1 MWLPSSSNLI
11 VTSRVVVQKY
21 GGSSLAN
28 ETLIRRV
35 ATRIRD
41 RHRTDPSLVV
51 AVSAMGDTTD
61 ELLALAQRLAGD
73 TRPHPREADAL
84 VSTGEL
90 VSASLVAITLRGLG
104 VPAVSLSGRQAGIR
118 TDTTYGSA
126 RIANVNTGRVTRE
139 LNAGNVVVVAG
150 FQGLTETDDTTTLG
164 RGASDLT
171 AVALAAALSAKV
183 CEVYTD
189 VDGIFTA
196 DPNLVPNAR
205 VLRYIGYNEMLEMAS
220 LGAKMNP
227 RSIEV
232 AAVNN
237 VNLRIL
243 SSFNPDSTGSLISA
257 TPPEDEDMEIDR
269 PITAVTTE
277 RHVGRIVLRGIDNRP
292 GTAAAVMM
300 PLAEAGVSV
309 DVIVQNVSESGLA
322 SLAFTVSSGDLANA
336 MQLVRERSGVQFRA
350 VDAEDG
356 FAKVSIVGTGMVNA
370 PGFAARTFKALADAD
385 VNIEMITTSEIRITC
400 IVRHQDLST
409 AANALHA
416 AFGLGDS

>member
-1 MWLPSSSNLI
+1 M
-11 VTSRVVVQKY
+11 TSRVVVQKY

-28 ETLIRRV
+28 ESLIRNV
-35 ATRIRD
+35 AHRIRE
-41 RHRTDPSLVV
+41 RHETDPALVV

-61 ELLALAQRLAGD
+61 ELLSLAQRLAGSE
-73 TRPHPREADAL
+73 RPHPRETDAL

-90 VSASLVAITLRGLG
+90 VSAPLMAITLRGLG

-126 RIANVNTGRVTRE
+126 RIARVNTDRITNE
-139 LNAGNVVVVAG
+139 LDSGNVVVVAG

-171 AVALAAALSAKV
+171 AVALAAALSAEV

-205 VLRYIGYNEMLEMAS
+205 VLRHIGYDEMLEMAS

-237 VNLRIL
+237 VNLRIM
-243 SSFNPDSTGSLISA
+243 SSFNPESKGSLISE
-257 TPPEDEDMEIDR
+257 TPPKGEDMEINR
-269 PITAVTTE
+269 PITAVTTD
-277 RHVGRIVLRGIDNRP
+277 RHVGRIVLRGIDDRP
-292 GTAAAVMM
+292 GIAASIMT
-300 PLAEAGVSV
+300 PLADAGVSV
-309 DVIVQNVSESGLA
+309 DVIVQNVSEEGSA
-322 SLAFTVSSGDLANA
+322 TLAFTVGSGDLANA
-336 MQLVRERSGVQFRA
+336 AQLVREKSVVQFQE
-350 VDAEDG
+350 VVAEDG
-356 FAKVSIVGTGMVNA
+356 FAKVSIVGRGMVNA
-370 PGFAARTFKALADAD
+370 PGYAARMFKALADAD

-400 IVRHQDLST
+400 IVKQADL
-409 AANALHA
+409 AAAATALHD
-416 AFGLGDS
+416 AFGLGEG

>member
-1 MWLPSSSNLI
+1 M
-11 VTSRVVVQKY
+11 TSRVVVQKY

-28 ETLIRRV
+28 ESLIRNV
-35 ATRIRD
+35 AHRIRE
-41 RHRTDPSLVV
+41 RHEIDPALVV

-61 ELLALAQRLAGD
+61 ELLSLAQRLAGSE
-73 TRPHPREADAL
+73 RPHPRETDAL

-90 VSASLVAITLRGLG
+90 VSAPLMAITLRGLG

-126 RIANVNTGRVTRE
+126 RIARVNTDRIINE
-139 LNAGNVVVVAG
+139 LDSGNVVVVAG

-171 AVALAAALSAKV
+171 AVALAAALSAEV

-196 DPNLVPNAR
+196 DPNLVPKAR
-205 VLRYIGYNEMLEMAS
+205 VLRHIGYDEMLEMAS

-237 VNLRIL
+237 VNLRIM
-243 SSFNPDSTGSLISA
+243 SSFNPESKGSLISE
-257 TPPEDEDMEIDR
+257 TPPKGEDMEINR
-269 PITAVTTE
+269 PITAVTTD
-277 RHVGRIVLRGIDNRP
+277 RHVGRIVLRGIDDRP
-292 GTAAAVMM
+292 GIAASIMT
-300 PLAEAGVSV
+300 PLADAGVSV
-309 DVIVQNVSESGLA
+309 DVIVQNVSEEGSA
-322 SLAFTVSSGDLANA
+322 TLAFTVGSGDLANA
-336 MQLVRERSGVQFRA
+336 AQLVREKSVVQFQE
-350 VDAEDG
+350 VVAEDG
-356 FAKVSIVGTGMVNA
+356 FAKVSIVGRGMVNA
-370 PGFAARTFKALADAD
+370 PGYAARMFKALADAD

-400 IVRHQDLST
+400 IVKQADL
-409 AANALHA
+409 AAAATALHD
-416 AFGLGDS
+416 AFGLGEG

>member
-1 MWLPSSSNLI
+1 M
-11 VTSRVVVQKY
+11 TSRVVVQKY

-28 ETLIRRV
+28 ESLIRNV
-35 ATRIRD
+35 AHRIRE
-41 RHRTDPSLVV
+41 RHGTDPALVV

-61 ELLALAQRLAGD
+61 ELLSLAQRLAGD
-73 TRPHPREADAL
+73 ERPHPRETDAL

-90 VSASLVAITLRGLG
+90 VSAPLMAITLRGLG

-126 RIANVNTGRVTRE
+126 RIARVNTDRITNE
-139 LNAGNVVVVAG
+139 LASGNVVVVAG

-171 AVALAAALSAKV
+171 AVALAAALSAEV

-205 VLRYIGYNEMLEMAS
+205 VLRHIGYDEMLEMAS

-237 VNLRIL
+237 VNLRIM
-243 SSFNPDSTGSLISA
+243 SSFNPESEGSLISE
-257 TPPEDEDMEIDR
+257 TPLEGEDMEINR
-269 PITAVTTE
+269 PITAVTTD
-277 RHVGRIVLRGIDNRP
+277 RHVGRIVLRGIDDRP
-292 GTAAAVMM
+292 GIAASIMT
-300 PLAEAGVSV
+300 PLADAGVSV
-309 DVIVQNVSESGLA
+309 DVIVQNVSEEGSA
-322 SLAFTVSSGDLANA
+322 TLAFTVGSGDLANA
-336 MQLVRERSGVQFRA
+336 AQLVREKSGVQSQE
-350 VDAEDG
+350 VVAEDG
-356 FAKVSIVGTGMVNA
+356 YAKVSIVGRGMVNA
-370 PGFAARTFKALADAD
+370 PGYAARMFKALSDAD

-400 IVRHQDLST
+400 IVKQADL
-409 AANALHA
+409 AAAATALHD
-416 AFGLGDS
+416 AFGLGDG